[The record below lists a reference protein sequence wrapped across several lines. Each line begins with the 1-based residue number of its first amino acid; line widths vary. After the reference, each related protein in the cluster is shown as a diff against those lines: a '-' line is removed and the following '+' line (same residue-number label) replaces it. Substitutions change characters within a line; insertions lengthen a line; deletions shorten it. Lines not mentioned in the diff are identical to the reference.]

1 MSSADC
7 NPTFVF
13 SSSLA
18 RAFHPW
24 AAASI
29 GPEPGP
35 RYIRVELISGGNAQ
49 KLGIIRYSLVLAGSH
64 SCVTGDTLETFV
76 VGDLDFLIRK
86 RAIRQGPDQFSMKG
100 RAPSGLHLVL
110 LPVATKEQR

>member
-1 MSSADC
+1 M
-7 NPTFVF
+7 
-13 SSSLA
+13 
-18 RAFHPW
+18 
-24 AAASI
+24 
-29 GPEPGP
+29 
-35 RYIRVELISGGNAQ
+35 ELISGGNAQ

-100 RAPSGLHLVL
+100 RARAACTWYCCPWL
-110 LPVATKEQR
+110 LKNSDNFFDT